1 MEYTFEKHGKIG
13 VFKLKGTLIGEKD
26 GLSIT
31 ETFAEKLDNGF
42 RQFVIDLEDLQHINS
57 SGLGVFITLMTKS
70 RKKEGG
76 DLALAHPSSYIHNL
90 LKITKLNTL
99 FSIYPSLDEA
109 LGAYVV

>member
-1 MEYTFEKHGKIG
+1 
-13 VFKLKGTLIGEKD
+13 D

-31 ETFAEKLDNGF
+31 ETFAEKLEGGT
-42 RQFVIDLEDLQHINS
+42 RRFVIDLEDLQHINS

-76 DLALAHPSSYIHNL
+76 DLALANPSSYIHNL

-99 FSIYPSLDEA
+99 FSIYTSLDEA
-109 LGAYVV
+109 LSANVA